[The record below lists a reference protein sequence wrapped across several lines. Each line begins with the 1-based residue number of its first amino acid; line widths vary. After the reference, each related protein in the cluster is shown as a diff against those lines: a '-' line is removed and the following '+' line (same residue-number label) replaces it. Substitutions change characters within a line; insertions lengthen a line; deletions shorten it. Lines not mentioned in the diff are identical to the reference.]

1 MFLYSA
7 IIFIRKISF
16 LLYFG
21 EKKTGNFPFNYMLNP
36 EHCNLT
42 IMASKRKY
50 YKELQT
56 INRNIFLHN

>member
-1 MFLYSA
+1 
-7 IIFIRKISF
+7 
-16 LLYFG
+16 
-21 EKKTGNFPFNYMLNP
+21 MLNP

-56 INRNIFLHN
+56 INRNIFLHNWFCFILKAKIYGITK